1 MVERDNP
8 AGRLWHILNEAK
20 QKEANK
26 RVRQVW
32 AEIFDLDPESDSKIL
47 EKTAHLIGLL
57 VKVKRG
63 IESAEGLNRDLYL
76 ERLPRIEEAFLSVR
90 LTDQWKSFDNRLDST
105 TMLSLKHC
113 SDALSNLSPGVV
125 IEEGELQ
132 EIRSDV
138 ESLIDQIL
146 ENTKLNAEL
155 QEILLSHLEI
165 IRRAIINYKIHG
177 SDGLQEAI
185 ETATGA
191 IYLNRD
197 LFEEEKDN
205 DTVNWYWRIIVRIG
219 TLVALVNDASQLAPG
234 VSGLLES

>member
-1 MVERDNP
+1 M
-8 AGRLWHILNEAK
+8 
-20 QKEANK
+20 
-26 RVRQVW
+26 

-146 ENTKLNAEL
+146 ENIKLNAEL
-155 QEILLSHLEI
+155 QEVLLSHLKI